1 MLTLLSMNANSFFL
15 RVKPSSR
22 TSSVAPLL
30 LAGVALLVG
39 PELSACDGS
48 APGVILGSDTQ
59 EFAFAT
65 AQPNA
70 SGDFRL
76 TISAAGVE
84 TLTAASVGFA
94 VDVVAGGPA
103 IEVSVTPPGGTAST
117 DSTPESITSSGVT
130 YDRYVVT
137 LGDASVLCPETGACS
152 LDYEVLITRTGVT
165 VEAFD
170 ATATVSAVITGDTLN
185 SDDVALDFL

>member
-1 MLTLLSMNANSFFL
+1 MLTLPGMNANQSLL
-15 RVKPSSR
+15 RANPSSR
-22 TSSVAPLL
+22 AKSVAPLL
-30 LAGVALLVG
+30 LAGAALLVG
-39 PELSACDGS
+39 PALTACDGS
-48 APGVILGSDTQ
+48 APGVILGSDSQ

-65 AQPNA
+65 AQPSA

-76 TISAAGVE
+76 TISEAGVE

-94 VDVVAGGPA
+94 VDVVSGGPA

-117 DSTPESITSSGVT
+117 DSTPESVTSSGVT

-137 LGDASVLCPETGACS
+137 LGDASGLCPETGACS

-170 ATATVSAVITGDTLN
+170 ANATVSAVITGDALVTG
-185 SDDVALDFL
+185 DVALDFL